1 MERSVSCH
9 LYIAR
14 FSYHTFSCSH
24 TSHLCT
30 ITCVFANTYLN
41 SHNTCHLPFLQVSGH
56 LFSPASFVG
65 IMLLLPFER
74 MSHLTSSLSVLA
86 SVLCPIEI
94 HGQAAHVSL
103 LCCTPHGNTSF
114 KCTWFF
120 FFFWNQASCSV
131 FTMIDRYLMQ
141 KKGKRR
147 GKKQWKTMTRAPSQS
162 VKCPFSLC
170 TISSSCRPFILR
182 VQRIIHT
189 YN

>member
-14 FSYHTFSCSH
+14 FSCHTFSCSH

-120 FFFWNQASCSV
+120 FFFLKPGQLLSV
-131 FTMIDRYLMQ
+131 HHDRQILDA
-141 KKGKRR
+141 KKRKKKR
-147 GKKQWKTMTRAPSQS
+147 KKTMKNNDKSTQPIS
-162 VKCPFSLC
+162 KMSLL
-170 TISSSCRPFILR
+170 P
-182 VQRIIHT
+182 V
-189 YN
+189 YNQLQL